1 MIPSLREELTK
12 ILSKVTADNKQD
24 VDQFMPQVYDEFK
37 SLAKHYLFNE
47 RADNTLSPTELVNE
61 AYFKLLDH
69 NRIDWQGKT
78 HFFAIGANIMRRI
91 LVDHARGKSRIKR
104 GGNLF
109 KVELDDKLGLSI
121 SIKSDEDI
129 LMLDEA
135 LKQLAEVDERQAK
148 IVELRFFGGM
158 KVQEVADALSVSK
171 RTIEG
176 DWTMAK
182 AWLRRYVSS
191 VR

>member
-1 MIPSLREELTK
+1 MIPSLRDELTR
-12 ILSKVTADNKQD
+12 ILSNVNADNKGS
-24 VDQFMPQVYDEFK
+24 VDELMPQVYNEFK
-37 SLAKHYLFNE
+37 SLAKHYLYNE

-104 GGNLF
+104 GGNLS
-109 KVELDDKLGLSI
+109 KVELDDNLGLSL
-121 SIKSDEDI
+121 SIENDEDI
-129 LMLDEA
+129 LALDEA
-135 LKQLAEVDERQAK
+135 LQMLAKADERQAK
-148 IVELRFFGGM
+148 IVEMRFFGGM
-158 KVQEVADALSVSK
+158 KVQEVADALGVSK

-182 AWLRRYVSS
+182 AWLRRELNME
-191 VR
+191 

>member
-1 MIPSLREELTK
+1 MIPSLRDELTR
-12 ILSKVTADNKQD
+12 ILSNVNAENKGS
-24 VDQFMPQVYDEFK
+24 VDELMPQVYNEFK
-37 SLAKHYLFNE
+37 SLAKHYLYNE

-104 GGNLF
+104 GGNLS
-109 KVELDDKLGLSI
+109 KVELDDNLGLSL
-121 SIKSDEDI
+121 SIENHEDI
-129 LMLDEA
+129 LALDEA
-135 LKQLAEVDERQAK
+135 LQMLAKADERQAK
-148 IVELRFFGGM
+148 IVEMRFFGGM
-158 KVQEVADALSVSK
+158 KVQEVADALGVSK

-182 AWLRRYVSS
+182 AWLRRELNME
-191 VR
+191 

>member
-12 ILSKVTADNKQD
+12 ILSKVTDDNKHE

-37 SLAKHYLFNE
+37 SLAKHYLFSE

-78 HFFAIGANIMRRI
+78 HFFAIGANVMRRI

-121 SIKSDEDI
+121 SIKSEEDI

-135 LKQLAEVDERQAK
+135 LKQLAEIDERQAK

-158 KVQEVADALSVSK
+158 KVQEVADEIGVSK

-182 AWLRRYVSS
+182 AWLRRYVQS
-191 VR
+191 VQ

>member
-12 ILSKVTADNKQD
+12 ILSKVTEDNKQD
-24 VDQFMPQVYDEFK
+24 VDQYMPQVYDEFK
-37 SLAKHYLFNE
+37 SLAKHYIFNE

-69 NRIDWQGKT
+69 NRISWQGKT
-78 HFFAIGANIMRRI
+78 HFFAIGANVMRRI

-121 SIKSDEDI
+121 SIKSEEDVI
-129 LMLDEA
+129 MLDEA
-135 LKQLAEVDERQAK
+135 LKHLAEIDARQAK
-148 IVELRFFGGM
+148 VVELRFFGGM
-158 KVQEVADALSVSK
+158 KVQEVAEALNVSK

-182 AWLRRYVSS
+182 AWLRRYISS
-191 VR
+191 VQ

>member
-1 MIPSLREELTK
+1 MIPSLRDALTR
-12 ILSKVTADNKQD
+12 ILSNVSADNKGS
-24 VDQFMPQVYDEFK
+24 VDELMPQVYDEFK
-37 SLAKHYLFNE
+37 SLAKHYLYNE

-69 NRIDWQGKT
+69 KRIDWQGKT

-109 KVELDDKLGLSI
+109 KVELDDHLGLSL
-121 SIKSDEDI
+121 SIDNDEDI
-129 LMLDEA
+129 LALDEA
-135 LKQLAEVDERQAK
+135 LQMLAKANERQAK
-148 IVELRFFGGM
+148 IVEMRFFGGM
-158 KVQEVADALSVSK
+158 KVQEVADALGVSK

-182 AWLRRYVSS
+182 AWLRRELNMG
-191 VR
+191 

>member
-1 MIPSLREELTK
+1 MIPSLREELTR
-12 ILSKVTADNKQD
+12 ILSNVSADNKGE
-24 VDQFMPQVYDEFK
+24 VDQYMPQVYDEFK

-69 NRIDWQGKT
+69 KRIDWQGKT

-104 GGNLF
+104 GGDLF
-109 KVELDDKLGLSI
+109 KVELDDKLGLSL
-121 SIKSDEDI
+121 SIEKNEDI
-129 LMLDEA
+129 LAIDEA
-135 LKQLAEVDERQAK
+135 LSLLAQEDERQAK
-148 IVELRFFGGM
+148 IVEMRFFGGM
-158 KVQEVADALSVSK
+158 KVQEVADALGLSK
-171 RTIEG
+171 RTVEG

-182 AWLRRYVSS
+182 AWLRRELNSDK
-191 VR
+191 

>member
-12 ILSKVTADNKQD
+12 ILSKVSDENKHE
-24 VDQFMPQVYDEFK
+24 VDQFIPQVYDEFK
-37 SLAKHYLFNE
+37 SLAKHYLYNE

-78 HFFAIGANIMRRI
+78 HFFAIGANVMRRI

-121 SIKSDEDI
+121 SIKSEEDI
-129 LMLDEA
+129 IMLDEA
-135 LKQLAEVDERQAK
+135 LKKLAEIDDRQAN
-148 IVELRFFGGM
+148 IVEMRFFGGM
-158 KVQEVADALSVSK
+158 KVQEVAEALNVSK

-182 AWLRRYVSS
+182 AWLRRYISS
-191 VR
+191 VQ

>member
-1 MIPSLREELTK
+1 MIPSLRDELTR
-12 ILSKVTADNKQD
+12 ILSNVSADNKGS
-24 VDQFMPQVYDEFK
+24 VDELMPQVYDEFK
-37 SLAKHYLFNE
+37 SLAKHYLYNE

-69 NRIDWQGKT
+69 KRIDWQGKT

-109 KVELDDKLGLSI
+109 KVELDDHLGLSL
-121 SIKSDEDI
+121 SIDNDEDI
-129 LMLDEA
+129 LALDEA
-135 LKQLAEVDERQAK
+135 LQMLAKANERQAK
-148 IVELRFFGGM
+148 IVEMRFFGGM
-158 KVQEVADALSVSK
+158 KVQEVADALGVSK

-182 AWLRRYVSS
+182 AWLRRELNMG
-191 VR
+191 

>member
-1 MIPSLREELTK
+1 MIPSLRDELTR
-12 ILSKVTADNKQD
+12 ILSNVSNDNKNE

-37 SLAKHYLFNE
+37 SLAKHYMFNE
-47 RADNTLSPTELVNE
+47 RADNTLTPTELVNE

-69 NRIDWQGKT
+69 KRIDWQGKT

-91 LVDHARGKSRIKR
+91 LVDHARGKSRLKR

-109 KVELDDKLGLSI
+109 KVELDDKLGLSL
-121 SIKSDEDI
+121 SIENNEDI
-129 LMLDEA
+129 LALDEA
-135 LKQLAEVDERQAK
+135 LLLLAKEDERQAK
-148 IVELRFFGGM
+148 IVEMRFFGGM
-158 KVQEVADALSVSK
+158 KVQEVAEAMNVSK

-182 AWLRRYVSS
+182 AWLRRELKND
-191 VR
+191 